1 MINKVILM
9 GRLTRDPELRHTGS
23 GTPVA
28 SFTVAVD
35 DGYGDN
41 KTTSFINCVAWSKQ
55 AEFVSNY
62 FTKGRMIIVI
72 GRIQTRTWEG
82 QDGKKNYVTEVV
94 ASEVSF
100 GETKKSF
107 ESGGGYV
114 QQSAP
119 QNSQYGGSYQQ
130 SQPVQNNN
138 SYSMPPMPSAA
149 EDSFAIVD
157 DTDDDLPF

>member
-1 MINKVILM
+1 MINKAILM

-28 SFTVAVD
+28 SFTVAID

-41 KTTSFINCVAWSKQ
+41 KTTNFINCVAWNKQ

-107 ESGGGYV
+107 ESGGYV